1 MTRFAY
7 LAVAAA
13 LGLGVSNASAQ
24 DSVGDMFA
32 ASTASVNLGGDLA
45 ASGVRTVAAASVLP
59 ASTAALG
66 SGVAG
71 SVAGGVVGGALTTGA
86 NGMMRVTGDLAK
98 FATGPLPVTRE
109 IVVAPQPMPHVP
121 YAAAPDGPAH

>member
-7 LAVAAA
+7 LAIFAA
-13 LGLGVSNASAQ
+13 LGLCASNASAQ
-24 DSVGDMFA
+24 DSVGDISA
-32 ASTASVNLGGDLA
+32 ALTASVNLGGDLA

-59 ASTAALG
+59 ASTVAVG

-86 NGMMRVTGDLAK
+86 NGMLHVTGDLAR
-98 FATGPLPVTRE
+98 FATGPLPVSRD

-121 YAAAPDGPAH
+121 SYAAASDGAH